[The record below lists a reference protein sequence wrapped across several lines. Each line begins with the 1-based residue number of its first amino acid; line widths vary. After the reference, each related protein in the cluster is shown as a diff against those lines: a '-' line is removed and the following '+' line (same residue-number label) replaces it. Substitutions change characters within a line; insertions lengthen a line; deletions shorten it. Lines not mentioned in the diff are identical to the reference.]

1 MDRIYKYNP
10 NISYNPNGGRYL
22 QLITAKNL
30 YIQNI
35 TVAENDGH
43 SDSFHVKFPNVFTNY
58 PLGAVRV
65 EDQKFKDW
73 DHYKFTI
80 WQLQLNFVVFCA
92 SSACGVSVEHLNAK
106 EPMIRSIYR
115 FHVYYHIRRILKILE
130 IPLPYE
136 NSFNQY
142 NNPYNHEKFIGI
154 CSEYGV
160 SNDLTKWRKQKYFST
175 WQSRAWETGKPGM
188 SNINENSFSR
198 WIIEKS
204 DGLTMLGLQKLSG
217 SVRHDAYLILT
228 SQTSTRGPIVG
239 IESRNLDAQHT
250 FLNTFENIVNRRV
263 NISEDIRRFQKTL
276 QYARSKVDY
285 VIGEF
290 IYMLP
295 SNMNLQI
302 EKVKDY
308 NNKILIS
315 SPSFK
320 IGTNLKINL
329 DGEQVKLKD
338 KPDVKSKEVE
348 MVKTEP
354 DVKPK
359 VITKPDIK
367 SNKEHKQD
375 VKPNIELK
383 HDVMLITTKPDTNK
397 ITYEEEKV
405 ALYWELQLYLQY
417 GGCSSDLRSICLCH
431 EICVYQ
437 DSNTCDKC
445 PQILRQPTNCFLCS
459 IQDP

>member
-1 MDRIYKYNP
+1 M
-10 NISYNPNGGRYL
+10 
-22 QLITAKNL
+22 
-30 YIQNI
+30 
-35 TVAENDGH
+35 
-43 SDSFHVKFPNVFTNY
+43 
-58 PLGAVRV
+58 RV
-65 EDQKFKDW
+65 EDQRFKDW
-73 DHYKFTI
+73 DHYKFTT
-80 WQLQLNFVVFCA
+80 WQSQLNFVVFCA
-92 SSACGVSVEHLNAK
+92 NSACGV
-106 EPMIRSIYR
+106 RSIHH

-160 SNDLTKWRKQKYFST
+160 SNDLTEWRNQKYFSM
-175 WQSRAWETGKPGM
+175 WQSRAWETNKPGM
-188 SNINENSFSR
+188 SYINENSFSR

-204 DGLTMLGLQKLSG
+204 EGLTTLSLQKLSE
-217 SVRHDAYLILT
+217 SVRDYAYLILT
-228 SQTSTRGPIVG
+228 SQTSTRDPIIG
-239 IESRNLDAQHT
+239 HEARNLDAQQT

-263 NISEDIRRFQKTL
+263 NIPEDIQRFQKIL

-295 SNMNLQI
+295 SDMNLQI
-302 EKVKDY
+302 GNVRNY

-320 IGTNLKINL
+320 TGTNVKINL
-329 DGEQVKLKD
+329 DGGKD

-348 MVKTEP
+348 MVKSEP
-354 DVKPK
+354 DVKQK
-359 VITKPDIK
+359 KEPDVK
-367 SNKEHKQD
+367 SNID

-383 HDVMLITTKPDTNK
+383 HDVKMIRTKPDMNK

-405 ALYWELQLYLQY
+405 AL
-417 GGCSSDLRSICLCH
+417 
-431 EICVYQ
+431 
-437 DSNTCDKC
+437 
-445 PQILRQPTNCFLCS
+445 ILGTTAVFTVWWMFK
-459 IQDP
+459 

>member
-1 MDRIYKYNP
+1 MDRIYKYNSDA
-10 NISYNPNGGRYL
+10 SYKPNGGTYL
-22 QLITAKNL
+22 QLITAKDL
-30 YIQNI
+30 YIQNV
-35 TVAENDGH
+35 TVAEHDGGH
-43 SDSFHVKFPNVFTNY
+43 SDSFQVKFPNVFTNY
-58 PLGAVRV
+58 TLGAVRV
-65 EDQKFKDW
+65 EDKKFKDW

-80 WQLQLNFVVFCA
+80 WQSQLNFAVFCA

-160 SNDLTKWRKQKYFST
+160 SNDLTKWRNQKYFST

-188 SNINENSFSR
+188 SYINENSFSR

-204 DGLTMLGLQKLSG
+204 DGLTTLGLQKISET
-217 SVRHDAYLILT
+217 VRDYAYLTLT
-228 SQTSTRGPIVG
+228 SQASTRGQIVG
-239 IESRNLDAQHT
+239 IESRNLDAQRT

-263 NISEDIRRFQKTL
+263 NIPEDIRRFQKTL

-285 VIGEF
+285 AIGEF
-290 IYMLP
+290 VYMLP
-295 SNMNLQI
+295 SDMNLRI
-302 EKVKDY
+302 GNVRNY

-329 DGEQVKLKD
+329 LSSENQRLSV
-338 KPDVKSKEVE
+338 DVKSKEV
-348 MVKTEP
+348 KTEP
-354 DVKPK
+354 DAKLK
-359 VITKPDIK
+359 VITKPNTK
-367 SNKEHKQD
+367 PNKEHKQD
-375 VKPNIELK
+375 VKPNIKSNKELK
-383 HDVMLITTKPDTNK
+383 HDTNK

-405 ALYWELQLYLQY
+405 AL
-417 GGCSSDLRSICLCH
+417 
-431 EICVYQ
+431 
-437 DSNTCDKC
+437 
-445 PQILRQPTNCFLCS
+445 ILGITAVFTVWWMFK
-459 IQDP
+459 

>member
-10 NISYNPNGGRYL
+10 DASYKPNGGTYL
-22 QLITAKNL
+22 QLITAKDL

-35 TVAENDGH
+35 TVAEHDGGH
-43 SDSFHVKFPNVFTNY
+43 SDSFQVKFPNVFTNY

-80 WQLQLNFVVFCA
+80 WQSQLNFAVFCA

-142 NNPYNHEKFIGI
+142 NNQYNHEKFIGI

-160 SNDLTKWRKQKYFST
+160 SNDLTKWRNQKYFST

-188 SNINENSFSR
+188 SYINENSFSR

-204 DGLTMLGLQKLSG
+204 DGLTTLGLQKLSE
-217 SVRHDAYLILT
+217 SVRDYAYLILT
-228 SQTSTRGPIVG
+228 SQTSTRGQIVG
-239 IESRNLDAQHT
+239 HEARNLDAQRT

-263 NISEDIRRFQKTL
+263 NIPEDIRRFQKTL

-285 VIGEF
+285 AIGEF

-295 SNMNLQI
+295 SDMNLRI
-302 EKVKDY
+302 GNVRNY

-320 IGTNLKINL
+320 IGTNVKVNL
-329 DGEQVKLKD
+329 LSSENRRLND
-338 KPDVKSKEVE
+338 DVKSKEV
-348 MVKTEP
+348 KTEP
-354 DVKPK
+354 KL
-359 VITKPDIK
+359 ITKPVIK
-367 SNKEHKQD
+367 PNKEHKQD
-375 VKPNIELK
+375 VKPNIKFEQ
-383 HDVMLITTKPDTNK
+383 DVKKPDT

-405 ALYWELQLYLQY
+405 ALVLGTTALFTVWWMFK
-417 GGCSSDLRSICLCH
+417 CL
-431 EICVYQ
+431 
-437 DSNTCDKC
+437 
-445 PQILRQPTNCFLCS
+445 ILSLS
-459 IQDP
+459 LS